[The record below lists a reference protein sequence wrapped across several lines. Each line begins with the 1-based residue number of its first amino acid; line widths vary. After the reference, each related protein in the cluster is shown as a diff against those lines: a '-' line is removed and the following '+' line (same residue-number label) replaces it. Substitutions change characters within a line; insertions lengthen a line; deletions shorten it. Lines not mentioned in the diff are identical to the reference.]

1 MSSKFLTDVLFYL
14 SSLENTDLKNSVID
28 EIDDF
33 ATINRGDIQLQ
44 YISSKKISGKPAILD
59 EVKTLLGKKYKK
71 GNMSILTTRD
81 GKLRIYP
88 DNIYISFKQKPK
100 AGKIS
105 SGKSVKTAIQE
116 EGSAFILTQVLK
128 KNKKFESAKD
138 ILNDAETFK
147 GLEKIFGSTYKDKIN
162 NWVHSYFEHQEAFFK
177 KFQPSQWDVFEHGG
191 QDFMTFIKEQCQIVK
206 AVTASGKLTKVG
218 KYETWN
224 PADIWAVKDKTT
236 VKNMIDKAIQT
247 DGTAT
252 LTELNGVLYDL
263 VDEKKLIGLSL
274 KKINDRETAKFKYVN
289 INPKD
294 IEFADV
300 EKIEM
305 KDVKIEIDTS
315 SSKDGM
321 IQGAYITFADYTT
334 YVIRTPGNKFSNL
347 KYESV
352 IKGSGGKGGAAPV
365 DLVEDLIQSRVSKK
379 TFTNKHQGYPQT
391 IEEFNDD
398 KRDYKKMYDGL
409 KEYIKGTNSYDQFES
424 MIREMFESNNAKSRA
439 IAQSKLMQLNFFYD
453 TRNQN
458 IKTIKGKRNP
468 AEFWTDLLYMS
479 IKVGKRFAPH
489 GKLS

>member
-1 MSSKFLTDVLFYL
+1 MSRKFFTDVLFYL
-14 SSLENTDLKNSVID
+14 SSLENNDLKGSVID
-28 EIDDF
+28 EVGDF
-33 ATINRGDIQLQ
+33 ATIERGSIQLE
-44 YISSKKISGKPAILD
+44 YISSQKKSGKPVIID
-59 EVKTLLGKKYKK
+59 DVKKLLVKKYQK
-71 GNMSILTTRD
+71 GERLVLSLRD
-81 GKLRIYP
+81 GGLRIVP
-88 DNIYISFKQKPK
+88 DDVYISFKQKPK
-100 AGKIS
+100 ASKSS
-105 SGKSVKTAIQE
+105 SGGRGVKTAIQE

-128 KNKKFESAKD
+128 KNKRFESAKD
-138 ILNDAETFK
+138 ILNDTETFK
-147 GLEKIFGSTYKDKIN
+147 GLEKIFGSAYKDKIN
-162 NWVHSYFEHQEAFFK
+162 AWVHSYYEHQKAFFK

-224 PADIWAVKDKTT
+224 PADIWAVKDKMN
-236 VKNMIDKAIQT
+236 VKRKIDDAIQK

-252 LTELNGVLYDL
+252 LTELNGALYDL
-263 VDEKKLIGLSL
+263 INQEKLIGLSL
-274 KKINDRETAKFKYVN
+274 KKIDDKETAKFKYVN

-300 EKIEM
+300 EKIKM
-305 KDVKIEIDTS
+305 KDIKIEIDTS
-315 SSKDGM
+315 PSKDGM
-321 IQGAYITFADYTT
+321 IQGAYVTFADYTT

-365 DLVEDLIQSRVSKK
+365 DLVEDLIQSRTKKK

-409 KEYIKGTNSYDQFES
+409 KKYIKGTNSYNQFES
-424 MIREMFESNNAKSRA
+424 MIREMFESNNIKTRA
-439 IAQSKLMQLNFFYD
+439 IAQSKLMQLNFFSD
-453 TRNQN
+453 VLNV
-458 IKTIKGKRNP
+458 KS
-468 AEFWTDLLYMS
+468 EFWTDLLYMS
-479 IKVGKRFAPH
+479 LKVGKRFAPH

>member
-1 MSSKFLTDVLFYL
+1 MASKFLTDVLFYL
-14 SSLENTDLKNSVID
+14 SSLENTDLKGSVID
-28 EIDDF
+28 EVGDF
-33 ATINRGDIQLQ
+33 ATIERGSIQLE
-44 YISSKKISGKPAILD
+44 YISSQKKSGKPVIID
-59 EVKTLLGKKYKK
+59 DVKKLLVKKYQK
-71 GNMSILTTRD
+71 GKRSVLSLRD
-81 GKLRIYP
+81 KSGLRIVP
-88 DNIYISFKQKPK
+88 DDVYISFKQKPK
-100 AGKIS
+100 TGKSS
-105 SGKSVKTAIQE
+105 SGGSSVKTAIQE

-147 GLEKIFGSTYKDKIN
+147 GLEKIFGPTYKDKIKD
-162 NWVHSYFEHQEAFFK
+162 WVHSYFEHQKAFFK

-305 KDVKIEIDTS
+305 KDIKIEIDTS
-315 SSKDGM
+315 PSKDGM
-321 IQGAYITFADYTT
+321 IQGAYVTFADYTT

-398 KRDYKKMYDGL
+398 KRDYKKMYNGL
-409 KEYIKGTNSYDQFES
+409 KKYIKGTNSYDQFES
-424 MIREMFESNNAKSRA
+424 MIKEMFESNNAKSRA
-439 IAQSKLMQLNFFYD
+439 IAQSKLMQLNFFND
-453 TRNQN
+453 VLNVN
-458 IKTIKGKRNP
+458 S
-468 AEFWTDLLYMS
+468 EFWTDLLYMS
-479 IKVGKRFAPH
+479 LKVGKRFAPH

>member
-1 MSSKFLTDVLFYL
+1 MSRKFFTDVLFYL
-14 SSLENTDLKNSVID
+14 SSLENNDLKGSVID
-28 EIDDF
+28 EVGDF
-33 ATINRGDIQLQ
+33 ATIERGSIQLE
-44 YISSKKISGKPAILD
+44 YISSQKKSGKPVIID
-59 EVKTLLGKKYKK
+59 DVKKLLVKKYQK
-71 GNMSILTTRD
+71 GERLVLSLRD
-81 GKLRIYP
+81 GGLRIVP
-88 DNIYISFKQKPK
+88 DDVYISFKQKPK
-100 AGKIS
+100 ASKSS
-105 SGKSVKTAIQE
+105 SGGRGVKTAIQE

-128 KNKKFESAKD
+128 KNKRFESAKD
-138 ILNDAETFK
+138 ILNDTETFK
-147 GLEKIFGSTYKDKIN
+147 GLEKIFGSAYKDKIN
-162 NWVHSYFEHQEAFFK
+162 AWVHSYYEHQKAFFK

-224 PADIWAVKDKTT
+224 PADIWAVKDKMD
-236 VKNMIDKAIQT
+236 VKNKIDDAIQK

-252 LTELNGVLYDL
+252 LTELNGVLYKL

-289 INPKD
+289 VKPKD

-300 EKIEM
+300 EKIKM
-305 KDVKIEIDTS
+305 KDIKIEIDTS
-315 SSKDGM
+315 PSKDGM
-321 IQGAYITFADYTT
+321 IQGAYVTFADYTT

-365 DLVEDLIQSRVSKK
+365 DLVEDLIQSRTKKK

-409 KEYIKGTNSYDQFES
+409 KKYIKGTNSYNQFES
-424 MIREMFESNNAKSRA
+424 MIREMFESNNIKTRA
-439 IAQSKLMQLNFFYD
+439 IAQSKLMQLNFFSD
-453 TRNQN
+453 VLNV
-458 IKTIKGKRNP
+458 KS
-468 AEFWTDLLYMS
+468 EFWTDLLYMS
-479 IKVGKRFAPH
+479 LKVGKRFAPH

>member
-1 MSSKFLTDVLFYL
+1 MSRKFFTDVLFYL
-14 SSLENTDLKNSVID
+14 SSLENSDLKNSVID
-28 EIDDF
+28 EVDDF
-33 ATINRGDIQLQ
+33 VVPGREGIEVE
-44 YISSKKISGKPAILD
+44 YISSTKRSGKPVIID
-59 EVKTLLGKKYKK
+59 EVKKLLQKKFEKGKRLVL
-71 GNMSILTTRD
+71 STRD
-81 GKLRIYP
+81 GKLRINP
-88 DNIYISFKQKPK
+88 EEVYISFKQRPK
-100 AGKIS
+100 AGKKS
-105 SGKSVKTAIQE
+105 SGSAVKTAIQE
-116 EGSAFILTQVLK
+116 EGSAFILMQVLK

-138 ILNDAETFK
+138 IINDTETYK
-147 GLEKIFGSTYKDKIN
+147 GLEKIFGSTYKDKIKD
-162 NWVHSYFEHQEAFFK
+162 WVHSYFEHQKAFFK
-177 KFQPSQWDVFEHGG
+177 KFQRSEWDVFEHGG
-191 QDFMTFIKEQCQIVK
+191 QDFMSFIKEQCQIVK

-224 PADIWAVKDKTT
+224 PSDIWAVKNKTE
-236 VKNMIDKAIQT
+236 VKGKIEKAIQR

-305 KDVKIEIDTS
+305 KDIKIEIDTS
-315 SSKDGM
+315 PSKDGM
-321 IQGAYITFADYTT
+321 IQGAYVTFADYTT

-365 DLVEDLIQSRVSKK
+365 DLVEDLIQSRTKKK

-398 KRDYKKMYDGL
+398 KRDYKKMYNGL
-409 KEYIKGTNSYDQFES
+409 KKYIKGTNSYDQFES
-424 MIREMFESNNAKSRA
+424 MIKEMFESNNAKSRA

-479 IKVGKRFAPH
+479 LKVGKRFAPH